1 MAFYLDVHLCF
12 DKYITSDLSG
22 YTMGHRQTNSE
33 AGAVRSV
40 SALLKDWSIN
50 VVINFSL
57 YKIYKKYLTPYE
69 ALLFEMVWLGD
80 AIFTLAIWQE
90 DPRSGL
96 NRVFTNCQ
104 FNTNQRKYYSVP
116 NERGLILKKSCLQR

>member
-1 MAFYLDVHLCF
+1 MLLNMAFYLDVHLSY
-12 DKYITSDLSG
+12 DKYITSDLSR

-50 VVINFSL
+50 VVINFCL

-69 ALLFEMVWLGD
+69 PLLFEMVWLGD
-80 AIFTLAIWQE
+80 VIFILAIWQE
-90 DPRSGL
+90 DQNKLCKHRSD
-96 NRVFTNCQ
+96 R
-104 FNTNQRKYYSVP
+104 S
-116 NERGLILKKSCLQR
+116 